1 MPQLAKRRRLENSD
15 RVRFVP
21 GGRTPPDVTAQGQ
34 LAEREPQAG
43 PSITWLSD
51 RPSPGS
57 PPVTRLSVPPLPGS
71 PLHHPALPSI
81 TRLSFPPSPGSPSL
95 RYLALPSINRL
106 SFPPSPGSLSI
117 PSGSCPEEGRC
128 SVPVVFSV
136 GPADAKTESAIRKP
150 GRRALAAALTP
161 EPGGRS

>member
-81 TRLSFPPSPGSPSL
+81 TRLSFPPSPGS
-95 RYLALPSINRL
+95 
-106 SFPPSPGSLSI
+106 LSI